1 MAKIIFLFVF
11 VINIVNG
18 LSINYNNK
26 GLRRYRNSFVFNIG
40 RNIKHDHCPIVDYFE
55 TRQKKVD
62 EVERI
67 LDQYETIKRVSFF
80 DDSSDNTNE
89 MVNFLKKYRE
99 ISRRDISFDVAKVEE
114 DGKLIRLPGYRERR

>member
-11 VINIVNG
+11 IINIVNG

-26 GLRRYRNSFVFNIG
+26 GLRRYRNSLVFNIG

-62 EVERI
+62 DVDDVDYKFKWNSVSERWLFNSI
-67 LDQYETIKRVSFF
+67 NDAI
-80 DDSSDNTNE
+80 DNYNE
-89 MVNFLKKYRE
+89 GLIDNMLEQHGE
-99 ISRRDISFDVAKVEE
+99 IS
-114 DGKLIRLPGYRERR
+114 LID

>member
-62 EVERI
+62 DV
-67 LDQYETIKRVSFF
+67 DDVDYNFKWNSVSGPWFF
-80 DDSSDNTNE
+80 DSINDTIDNYNE
-89 MVNFLKKYRE
+89 RLIDNMLEQHGE
-99 ISRRDISFDVAKVEE
+99 IS
-114 DGKLIRLPGYRERR
+114 LID